1 MLLDAWRSVKPLV
14 YRLRYALGRRLEDK
28 RYILQLTDRTK
39 LPDSVL
45 SPEVEVHSYVQ
56 TDALPEGLIA
66 EIATTMKA
74 PNYRRGLDK
83 QFAAG
88 ARLCVVTVGGRF
100 GALGWTR
107 AGRDIP
113 KWHVELEPED
123 VVFSRAFTAPQ
134 MRGRRLYPIV
144 LAASCREPAPCRY
157 FADCHVHNLS
167 SLNALKRNGWS
178 IVDMVRVS

>member
-1 MLLDAWRSVKPLV
+1 MLLDVWRSPKPLV

-28 RYILQLTDRTK
+28 RYILQLTDRTQ
-39 LPDSVL
+39 LPDAVL
-45 SPEVEVHSYVQ
+45 APEVEVRSYVR
-56 TDALPEGLIA
+56 TDDLPEDLIA
-66 EIATTMKA
+66 EMAMTTKV
-74 PNYRRGLDK
+74 PNYHHGLDE
-83 QFAAG
+83 QFGAG
-88 ARLCVVTVGGRF
+88 GRLCVVTVRGRL

-123 VVFSRAFTAPQ
+123 VVFSRAFTVPQ

-178 IVDMVRVS
+178 IVDMVRVG